1 MLPWE
6 NLNFLNVR
14 SAVFWHSGRLFELL
28 QMPSLEA
35 FFWCPPPLKRNIFFF
50 WPPSPPPSNPTS
62 FPTWQKKNNT
72 LFECQCIQHESTNSG
87 HYINYVS
94 YWSRERHFTLYP
106 KLQESLAVYKA
117 KPIFSFLSYFTKS
130 LRIDRTRDHPL
141 WSWMSIVLWKQG
153 GGCMLSRHNISR
165 TIFWAAGR
173 SIR

>member
-1 MLPWE
+1 MSEALFFGFLVGC
-6 NLNFLNVR
+6 LNYYKCRHLRHFFGARHLLNPI
-14 SAVFWHSGRLFELL
+14 SSSFD
-28 QMPSLEA
+28 
-35 FFWCPPPLKRNIFFF
+35 PP
-50 WPPSPPPSNPTS
+50 PPPSNPTS

-141 WSWMSIVLWKQG
+141 WSWMSIVLWNQG
-153 GGCMLSRHNISR
+153 GGWMLPRHNISR